1 MNRVAIVVNPTKF
14 DDLDAVKASVAEV
27 TSRLGWDEASWFE
40 TTADD
45 PGHGQARAAVD
56 QGATLVC
63 PLGGDGT
70 VRAVAS
76 ALVKTDTPLGLLPG
90 GTGNLLARNLG
101 LPVDDLA
108 SALDVALTGD
118 ERRIDVGMV
127 SFDRGP
133 EDVFLV
139 MTGMGLDA
147 EAMDTDEKLKARVG
161 VLAYVASG
169 LKALLK
175 PGFRAS
181 LTAPTGHLRRQNA
194 RMIVVGNCGEL
205 TGGVAL
211 LPDASVDDGHLDAV
225 VLSPNGL
232 FGWAAVAVDVLT
244 RHRRGHARLQHLTGE
259 RFEVRTTKPVAS
271 EIDGD
276 IVGERTHLAARIEPA
291 ALTVRVQRKNAS

>member
-1 MNRVAIVVNPTKF
+1 M
-14 DDLDAVKASVAEV
+14 KASVAEV

-45 PGHGQARAAVD
+45 PGHGQAREAVD

-118 ERRIDVGMV
+118 EKRIDVGMV

-139 MTGMGLDA
+139 MTGMGPVSY
-147 EAMDTDEKLKARVG
+147 T
-161 VLAYVASG
+161 
-169 LKALLK
+169 
-175 PGFRAS
+175 
-181 LTAPTGHLRRQNA
+181 
-194 RMIVVGNCGEL
+194 
-205 TGGVAL
+205 
-211 LPDASVDDGHLDAV
+211 HLDVYKRQLLDVVEEAAFAATAIGFPQAV
-225 VLSPNGL
+225 SY
-232 FGWAAVAVDVLT
+232 
-244 RHRRGHARLQHLTGE
+244 
-259 RFEVRTTKPVAS
+259 
-271 EIDGD
+271 
-276 IVGERTHLAARIEPA
+276 THLAVYKR
-291 ALTVRVQRKNAS
+291 QSK